1 MECVAKL
8 ADPVALQVL
17 ADALEA
23 AGVGFRIE
31 DAGMR
36 ALLPLPGV
44 MDARVMVEEVDEPA
58 ARRVL
63 RDLGMDEG
71 DEA

>member
-44 MDARVMVEEVDEPA
+44 MDARVMVEDAGVPA

-63 RDLGMDEG
+63 RDLGMYEG
-71 DEA
+71 DET

>member
-23 AGVGFRIE
+23 AGVNFRIE

-44 MDARVMVEEVDEPA
+44 VDARVMVEDEDA
-58 ARRVL
+58 ELARRVL

-71 DEA
+71 GET